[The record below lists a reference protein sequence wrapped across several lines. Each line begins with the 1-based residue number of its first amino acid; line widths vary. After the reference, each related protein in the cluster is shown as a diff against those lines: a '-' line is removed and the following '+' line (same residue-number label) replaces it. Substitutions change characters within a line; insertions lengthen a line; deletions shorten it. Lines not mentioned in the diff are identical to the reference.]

1 MNKQDLE
8 QIQTNLELEWVCG
21 VQEEMLSEAKKKAP
35 EKDYS
40 DPEKRIKIL
49 RKFQYKFLEAIEER
63 RIMEKRYTEAFH
75 KSIVLTDELL
85 KLKKENEMLK
95 MNVTL

>member
-21 VQEEMLSEAKKKAP
+21 VQEEMLYEAKRKAP
-35 EKDYS
+35 EKNYS

-49 RKFQYKFLEAIEER
+49 RKFQCKFLEAIEER
-63 RIMEKRYTEAFH
+63 RIMERRYTEAFQ
-75 KSIVLTDELL
+75 KSIALTDEVL
-85 KLKKENEMLK
+85 KLRKENEMLK
-95 MNVTL
+95 MNVVL